1 MEDYMRQALS
11 VEKGRSRL
19 LRQRVTAF
27 IAISIAAVLFGG
39 CNQTKGW
46 LYVAN
51 TAYPQIHIYSVDL
64 GSNNL
69 PQLQPK
75 PSVTVAAG
83 PPEAIRIVGAML
95 YMAAGTGAI
104 AQYAINP
111 NDGGLT
117 LQGTIT
123 TGSPPYA
130 IASTNKT
137 LYVANRGSGTMSV
150 FSINAGGSL
159 AALQTVGVNDIKT
172 IQVDGSGKFLF
183 AGIGPKGANGPR
195 ICAMAIQTDG
205 TLAAGP
211 GNCIAVNGSPES
223 MLYAGNVL
231 YLRIFATTASGIGN
245 SYRIS
250 ALTVDSITGALSH
263 RGQELDIG
271 AANSDGLAIS
281 VDGKFLF
288 LSRQGGFLTMSA
300 ADPLRVVANATPISG
315 SQWCAWPPV
324 GAGAVLVDPRGK
336 SLYISDPVSSTLG
349 NITGAR
355 VSSQAIDGN
364 GALSPI
370 TCDAITGIPISM
382 AMFIP

>member
-1 MEDYMRQALS
+1 MRYTPF
-11 VEKGRSRL
+11 VKIGRSRL
-19 LRQRVTAF
+19 LKQHFLVF
-27 IAISIAAVLFGG
+27 IAIVILAVLLTG
-39 CNQTKGW
+39 CNQTKGY

-51 TAYPQIHIYSVDL
+51 TSYPQIHIYSVDL
-64 GSNNL
+64 DSKNL

-75 PSVTVAAG
+75 PSIRVAAG
-83 PPEAIRIVGAML
+83 PPEAIQIVDAML
-95 YMAAGTGAI
+95 YAAAGTGAI
-104 AQYAINP
+104 VQYAINP

-117 LQGTIT
+117 LQATINA
-123 TGSPPYA
+123 GSPPYA

-137 LYVANRGSGTMSV
+137 LYVANRGSGNVSV

-159 AALQTVGVNDIKT
+159 AALQTATFNDIKT
-172 IQVDGSGKFLF
+172 IQVDRSGKFLF
-183 AGIGPKGANGPR
+183 AGCGAKSGNGPR
-195 ICAMAIQTDG
+195 ICTIAIQADG

-211 GNCIAVNGSPES
+211 GNCIAVNGAPES

-250 ALTVDSITGALSH
+250 ALTVDSISGNLSH

-281 VDGKFLF
+281 VDGKYLF
-288 LSRQGGFLTMSA
+288 LSRQGGFLTISA
-300 ADPLRVVANATPISG
+300 ADPLAVVANAIPNSG
-315 SQWCAWPPV
+315 SQWCVWPPV

-336 SLYISDPVSSTLG
+336 SLYVSDPVSSTLG
-349 NITGAR
+349 NITGAH
-355 VSSQAIDGN
+355 VLSLAIDGS
-364 GALSPI
+364 GTLAPI
-370 TCDAITGIPISM
+370 ICDAITGIPVSM